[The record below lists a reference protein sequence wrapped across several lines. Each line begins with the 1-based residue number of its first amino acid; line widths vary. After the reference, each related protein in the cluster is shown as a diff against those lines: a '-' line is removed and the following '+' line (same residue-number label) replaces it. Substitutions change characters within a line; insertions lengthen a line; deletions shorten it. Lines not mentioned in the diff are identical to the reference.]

1 LFHTKRRKAAVSTAT
16 TGAPTVLVVDDHQL
30 VTGAIAVALRARGV
44 AAAAMASAAF
54 VQRVDHPAPDGG
66 LVLPDLT
73 LGPGVDGVE
82 FVPRLR
88 TAGWQ
93 VLVVTGSVDESR
105 LALAVTAEALD
116 RVSKSA
122 PFDELVATAVRATQG
137 RPLLTDAERERL
149 RAFAETVD
157 VGARRLRELWARL
170 TPREPHIVDRIVDR
184 IVEGRRATTIA
195 EEFVVSIATVRT
207 QIRSILTKLE
217 VRSQLEVA
225 ALVRELRP
233 PR

>member
-1 LFHTKRRKAAVSTAT
+1 MSTAT

-170 TPREPHIVDRIVDR
+170 TPREPHIVDRIV
-184 IVEGRRATTIA
+184 EGRRATTIA

>member
-170 TPREPHIVDRIVDR
+170 TPREPHIVDRIV
-184 IVEGRRATTIA
+184 EGRRATTIA